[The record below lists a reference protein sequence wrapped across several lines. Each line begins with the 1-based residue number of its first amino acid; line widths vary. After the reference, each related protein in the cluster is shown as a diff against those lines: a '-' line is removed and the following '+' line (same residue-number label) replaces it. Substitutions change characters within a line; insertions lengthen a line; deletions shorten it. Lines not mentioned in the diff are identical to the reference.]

1 MMWLDHWS
9 EPVIG
14 AAIEVH
20 RTLGPGLLKSVYEVA
35 LCEEL
40 RLRKIPFERQKGVPI
55 RYRGLILDPGF
66 RLDLLIGDE
75 LILELKS
82 VERIHELHE
91 AQLLTYL
98 RLANKPVG
106 LLINFDVPILKR
118 GIRRFV
124 NNAPR

>member
-1 MMWLDHWS
+1 MMWLDRWS
-9 EPVIG
+9 QPVIG

-20 RTLGPGLLKSVYEVA
+20 RTLGPGLLESVYEVA

-40 RLRKIPFERQKGVPI
+40 RSRTVPFERQKSVAI
-55 RYRGLILDPGF
+55 RYRGIILDVGL

-75 LILELKS
+75 LVVELKS

-91 AQLLTYL
+91 AQLLTYM
-98 RLANKPVG
+98 RLAHKPVG

-124 NNAPR
+124 NKAPQ

>member
-1 MMWLDHWS
+1 MMWLDRWS

-20 RTLGPGLLKSVYEVA
+20 RTLGPGLLESVYEVA

-40 RLRKIPFERQKGVPI
+40 RSRGIPFERQKAVPI
-55 RYRGLILDPGF
+55 RYRGLILDVGL
-66 RLDLLIGDE
+66 RLDVLVGDQ
-75 LILELKS
+75 LVLELKS
-82 VERIHELHE
+82 VDHIHEIHE

-98 RLANKPVG
+98 RLAHKPVG
-106 LLINFDVPILKR
+106 LLINFDVPLLKR

-124 NNAPR
+124 NDAPE

>member
-1 MMWLDHWS
+1 MMWLDRWS
-9 EPVIG
+9 GPVTG

-20 RTLGPGLLKSVYEVA
+20 RTLGPGLLESVYEVA

-40 RLRKIPFERQKGVPI
+40 RSREIPFERQKGVPI
-55 RYRGLILDPGF
+55 RHRGLVLDPGL

-75 LILELKS
+75 LVLELKS
-82 VERIHELHE
+82 VDRINELHE

-98 RLANKPVG
+98 RLAHKRVG
-106 LLINFDVPILKR
+106 LLINFNVPVPRR

-124 NNAPR
+124 NDAPD